1 MKTNLLLLLWCCLLS
16 ASAPA
21 QDLLHSRQSSA
32 FTYLYQITNEQAA
45 DICRADSWLPDPA
58 FFHTLRDSF
67 PSDSAMNLRLPPGH
81 YLQTRIVKN
90 RLVAGLLTVQFFDV
104 VALDNGADLCLAVYD
119 TLGRVLPDAVL
130 KIDGRRIPFDARSQS
145 YRHPK
150 SNAKG
155 QLTVTC
161 GGLTTFYNLDRHWN
175 NPLIRRVANRP
186 PLRYVYRPIRLAVRV
201 TADSFRSLIRGYP
214 GWLTRR
220 VGNFFACWFD
230 DDYCRRSQEERFAEK
245 WRGYMVFSKPK
256 YMPGDTVRLKTFI
269 ANTQGIPLDDSVNVV
284 LYKSWNTPL
293 TLARIAPYSPGAFE
307 FSFPLHDSLG
317 LRLDQSYRI
326 ALERKKGWTYFGGS
340 FHYEDYELK
349 TASLALR
356 TEGETQYRGL
366 PFPLFLKG
374 TDENELN
381 LPDARLELT
390 LLPVKAF
397 RYHEPLVFIPDT
409 LWRWEQAL
417 APSGEAEIIVPDSL
431 FPAADLEYRLE
442 AVMLTSD
449 NERVEKEENIRFYH
463 KRREFRLTPL
473 RDSVR
478 FEYLENGH
486 ALPAQALFSSLD
498 PLGNPVEERLAVLP
512 FTEKINPWYTN
523 YRLDDG
529 SFRQDLSLSDE
540 PSELQCFT
548 GRSADTLHIAID
560 NPRQLPFRYF
570 LYRKN
575 REIQRGYGT
584 ALNLVRRSGQRE
596 SYSLNLQYLWAGKL
610 KSENY
615 AIGLRRRQLRVEID
629 QPAVVYPGQ
638 TTEIAVKVT
647 DQRGQPVSG
656 ADVTAFGVTQKFD
669 PRPPVV
675 PSFDKK
681 LKGRRF
687 INKFMTWVHEETEYS
702 ALLDFPAWAAKAG
715 LGTIEY
721 YRFIYP
727 GREVYRYEYPAPDS
741 ATQFAPFVVKNGALQ
756 AVHTVYVDQKPV
768 YFGWSDNYRPY
779 SFPVTP
785 GYHSVLLRTTD
796 RLVWLDSLYF
806 APYQKLIFS
815 VGDSVRSPK
824 VIITPMPGELTANE
838 RNNLYRYIFPY
849 RNTFGEALANLEQK
863 KDLIALWPAPSS
875 NTRQYQRF
883 AGPVMPDSAV
893 MRVPE
898 GYETRFVHEPFM
910 EYDFAPG
917 LLKMRSVEASKR
929 YPARLSGAP
938 VETLGDVPLSADHL
952 SRLHLQA
959 KENKRRLKKVFV
971 NPSATLSGRGRLELE
986 TPASSDVKAALN
998 TLLFQREDLGFVR
1011 AYPGY
1016 AGYFHDLRP
1025 GTYQAVFLLPGA
1037 RYALIDSIAVR
1048 GSGLN
1053 HYAADSLAVFAPDSF
1068 SLHSHW
1074 FFEDEVKGELREL
1087 LELQDFH
1094 LQSYQYSG
1102 EGGVVEG
1109 TVRDETGEPLIGANV
1124 VLRKKEALYLG
1135 TNADFD
1141 GHYQITNVGP
1151 GVYDLE
1157 VSYAGYPTRR
1167 ISGVAV
1173 ASGRVVSLD
1182 VDMAESEIQLSAVMV
1197 TAYRV
1202 PLVERDMTSTGG
1214 YVTAQQIER
1223 LPARSVEEIAG
1234 KVAGIEEGDYIEIK
1248 GSRTRATVFYVDG
1261 IRVSG
1266 ELVKQMDESAIRSV
1280 EVVTGASALAVFG
1293 PEAVGGVVL
1302 ITTGAGKEEGG
1313 FDPASSIRSNFSDNA
1328 FWEPRLHTDREG
1340 RAVFRVTFPDDITR
1354 WRTFFPV
1361 MTGKRQS
1368 GLGEGSIRSFKPV
1381 AGRLSVPRF
1390 LIEGDTAWA
1399 IGRALNYTSDTL
1411 VLESIFSVNGNEAQR
1426 TTCRIAEAA
1435 NDSVMLAPQGLDS
1448 LAVQFAIE
1456 RADGYFDGELRQ
1468 VAVFPKGIERVS
1480 GQFFVL
1486 DGDTAV
1492 AVCLPDSLGEAT
1504 LCARADLLD
1513 VLEQNIA
1520 RLVRY
1525 EYECNEQM
1533 ASRLMALLAEE
1544 QIASFRGKT
1553 FDKEQEVN
1561 RLIARLEKNRNQSGL
1576 WGWWNQSGSVHWIS
1590 VHVLEA
1596 LARAQGM
1603 GYKVANPPRS
1613 LGEEAVWTLESNASN
1628 ARKLE
1633 VLELV
1638 TYFNI
1643 GLGYDAYLP
1652 FIAQDTTLTPFDRL
1666 RLIGLQQRH
1675 GLPWERDS
1683 LEKYR
1688 RETIFGNVYYS
1699 AGEETYLPSR
1709 NTLQLTL
1716 SALRILQRD
1725 TATAP
1730 EQLRRIHNYLLE
1742 CPSPNTYETA
1752 QIIEALLSGRDRD
1765 TAGLRAPR
1773 LALRGAAAQTVE
1785 AFPLEMRLAPGDTL
1799 FVEKTGDY
1807 PVYLTAWQRYWDSDA
1822 RQSGDAFRV
1831 RSRFDGGGAILR
1843 AGVPVKLVV
1852 EVEVQKA
1859 AEYVLIEI
1867 PIPAGCSYGEKRS
1880 RAWGEVHREYFRHK
1894 TAIFC
1899 ERLSAGT
1906 HRFEVELLPRYTGR
1920 FTLNPAKAELMYFPV
1935 FQGNGEGRSVRVE

>member
-1 MKTNLLLLLWCCLLS
+1 MKINLLLPLWCCLLS

-21 QDLLHSRQSSA
+21 QNLLHSRQSGA
-32 FTYLYQITNEQAA
+32 FTYFYQITNEQAA
-45 DICRADSWLPDPA
+45 AICRADSWLPDPA
-58 FFHTLRDSF
+58 FFHALRDSF

-81 YLQTRIVKN
+81 YLQARIVKN
-90 RLVAGLLTVQFFDV
+90 RLVADLLTVQFFDV
-104 VALDNGADLCLAVYD
+104 VTLDNGADLCLAVYD

-130 KIDGRRIPFDARSQS
+130 KIDGRRIPFDAKSQS

-161 GGLTTFYNLDRHWN
+161 DGLTAFYDLDRHWN

-201 TADSFRSLIRGYP
+201 TADAFRSLIRGYP

-220 VGNFFACWFD
+220 LGNCFACWFD
-230 DDYCRRSQEERFAEK
+230 DYYCRRSREERFAEK

-256 YMPGDTVRLKTFI
+256 YLPGDTVRLKTFI
-269 ANTQGIPLDDSVNVV
+269 ANTQGKPLDDSATVV
-284 LYKSWNTPL
+284 LYKSGNTPL

-307 FSFPLHDSLG
+307 FAFPLHDSLG
-317 LRLDQSYRI
+317 LRLDQSYSI
-326 ALERKKGWTYFGGS
+326 ALERKKDWTYFGGS
-340 FHYEDYELK
+340 FYYEDYELK

-356 TEGETQYRGL
+356 TEGEAHYRGR
-366 PFPLFLKG
+366 PFSIFLRG

-390 LLPVKAF
+390 LLPVLAF

-409 LWRWEQAL
+409 LWRWEQTL
-417 APSGEAEIIVPDSL
+417 APSGETEIILPDSL
-431 FPAADLEYRLE
+431 FPAADFSYRLV

-449 NERVEKEENIRFYH
+449 NERVEKEEKVRFFH

-478 FEYLENGH
+478 FEYLENGK

-498 PLGNPVEERLAVLP
+498 PLGNPVEESLVVLP
-512 FTEKINPWYTN
+512 FTEKINPWYAS
-523 YRLDDG
+523 YRLDEG
-529 SFRQDLSLSDE
+529 NFGQDLSLSDE

-548 GRSADTLHIAID
+548 GRSADTLKITID

-584 ALNLVRRSGQRE
+584 TLNLVRRSGQRE
-596 SYSLNLQYLWAGKL
+596 SYSLNLQYLWAGEL

-615 AIGLRRRQLRVEID
+615 AIGFRRRQLKVEID
-629 QPAVVYPGQ
+629 QPVVVYPGQ
-638 TTEIAVKVT
+638 MTEIAVKVT
-647 DQRGQPVSG
+647 DQRGRPVPG

-669 PRPPVV
+669 PRPPVA

-681 LKGRRF
+681 PKGRRL
-687 INKFMTWVHEETEYS
+687 INKFRTSIHRERNHS
-702 ALLDFPAWAAKAG
+702 ILLDFPDWAAKAG
-715 LGTIEY
+715 LDTIEY

-727 GREVYRYEYPAPDS
+727 GREVYRFEYPAPDS
-741 ATQFAPFVVKNGALQ
+741 ATQFAPFAVKNGALQ
-756 AVHTVYVDQKPV
+756 PVQVVYVDQKPV

-806 APYQKLIFS
+806 APYQKLILS

-849 RNTFGEALANLEQK
+849 RNTFGEAFAHLEQK
-863 KDLIALWPAPSS
+863 NGLIALWPAPTS
-875 NTRQYQRF
+875 NIRTNQRF
-883 AGPVMPDSAV
+883 AGPVMSDSVV

-898 GYETRFVHEPFM
+898 GYENRFVHEPFM

-917 LLKMRSVEASKR
+917 LLKMRSVDPSKR
-929 YPARLSGAP
+929 YPGRLSGFP
-938 VETLGDVPLSADHL
+938 VEALEDVPLNADL
-952 SRLHLQA
+952 INRLHQEA
-959 KENKRRLKKVFV
+959 KETKRRLKRAFV

-986 TPASSDVKAALN
+986 TPPSLDIKTALN

-1016 AGYFHDLRP
+1016 AGFFHDLKP
-1025 GTYQAVFLLPGA
+1025 GTYQVVFLLPGA
-1037 RYALIDSIAVR
+1037 RYARIDSIAVR
-1048 GSGLN
+1048 GNGLN

-1068 SLHSHW
+1068 SLSSHR
-1074 FFEDEVKGELREL
+1074 FFLDGVNGELL
-1087 LELQDFH
+1087 DLQDFH
-1094 LQSYQYSG
+1094 LQSYHYSG
-1102 EGGVVEG
+1102 EGGVIEG
-1109 TVRDETGEPLIGANV
+1109 TIRDETGMPIIGANV
-1124 VLRKKEALYLG
+1124 VLRKKEVLYLG
-1135 TNADFD
+1135 TATGID
-1141 GHYQITNVGP
+1141 GHFQLTQVGP

-1157 VSYAGYPTRR
+1157 INYIGYTPRR

-1173 ASGRVVSLD
+1173 ASGRGVVLD
-1182 VDMAESEIQLSAVMV
+1182 LDMQESAVQLSTVLVMGSRVPDVGNDMALVSAQAFQPLSAKEFRI
-1197 TAYRV
+1197 TET
-1202 PLVERDMTSTGG
+1202 ERFAGSRGD
-1214 YVTAQQIER
+1214 
-1223 LPARSVEEIAG
+1223 PARMAST
-1234 KVAGIEEGDYIEIK
+1234 YL
-1248 GSRTRATVFYVDG
+1248 VDG
-1261 IRVSG
+1261 VRVSG
-1266 ELVKQMDESAIRSV
+1266 ELVGLMDVSSIRSV
-1280 EVVTGASALAVFG
+1280 EIITDSSALAVFG
-1293 PEAVGGVVL
+1293 PEAAGGVVL
-1302 ITTGAGKEEGG
+1302 ITTRAGKEEAV

-1328 FWEPRLHTDREG
+1328 FWEPRLRTDREG
-1340 RAVFRVTFPDDITR
+1340 KAVFRVTFPDDITR

-1361 MTGKRQS
+1361 MTGRRQS
-1368 GLGEGSIRSFKPV
+1368 GVGEGSIRSFKPV

-1399 IGRALNYTSDTL
+1399 VGRALNYTSDTL
-1411 VLESIFSVNGNEAQR
+1411 DLERIFSVNGNEAQR
-1426 TTCRIAEAA
+1426 TVSRIAEAA
-1435 NDSVMLAPQGLDS
+1435 TDSVMLAPQGLDS
-1448 LAVQFAIE
+1448 LAVQYAIE
-1456 RADGYFDGELRQ
+1456 REDGYFDGELRQ
-1468 VAVFPKGIERVS
+1468 VVVFPKGLERVS

-1492 AVCLPDSLGEAT
+1492 AVCLPDSLGEVT
-1504 LCARADLLD
+1504 LYARADLLD
-1513 VLEQNIA
+1513 VVEEHIS

-1544 QIASFRGKT
+1544 QIAGFRGKA
-1553 FDKEQEVN
+1553 FDEKKEVN

-1576 WGWWNQSGSVHWIS
+1576 WGWWNQSAGVHWIS
-1590 VHVLEA
+1590 AHVLEA

-1603 GYKVANPPRS
+1603 GYKVADPPRS
-1613 LGEEAVWTLESNASN
+1613 LGEEAVWTLESTVSN

-1638 TYFNI
+1638 RYFNI

-1652 FIAQDTTLTPFDRL
+1652 FIAQDTTLTPFDRF

-1699 AGEETYLPSR
+1699 AREETYLPSR
-1709 NTLQLTL
+1709 STLQLTL

-1742 CPSPNTYETA
+1742 YPSPNTYEAA
-1752 QIIEALLSGRDRD
+1752 QIIEALLTGRDRD
-1765 TAGLRAPR
+1765 TAGLRAPK
-1773 LALRGAAAQTVE
+1773 LALRGAAQRAVE

-1799 FVEKTGDY
+1799 YVEKTGDY
-1807 PVYLTAWQRYWDSDA
+1807 PVYLTAYQRYWTSDT
-1822 RQSGDAFRV
+1822 RESGKVFRV
-1831 RSRFDGGGAILR
+1831 RSRFDGNSDLLR

-1880 RAWGEVHREYFRHK
+1880 RTPGEVHREYFRHK

-1899 ERLSAGT
+1899 ERLGIGT
-1906 HRFEVELLPRYTGR
+1906 HRFEVELLPRYAGH

-1935 FQGNGEGRSVRVE
+1935 FQANEKGRDLKVK